1 MNPPLRLLAAFQ
13 QVCEKQPQHIV
24 QLDERSMWVA
34 AELSGGFNYTVIVPD
49 MDVRTSFD
57 RRSAKL
63 KKTTRNRSLPKWA
76 HYMAG
81 AVAIL
86 DRQGL
91 DMPGASIVIAG
102 DEPAGPRY
110 DHALGMAFAALWYQ
124 VNEQD
129 YTTQS
134 LIDIMDT
141 VRRDYVE

>member
-1 MNPPLRLLAAFQ
+1 MTD
-13 QVCEKQPQHIV
+13 KQPQHIV
-24 QLDERSMWVA
+24 QLDERAMWVA
-34 AELSGGFNYTVIVPD
+34 AEITGGLSYTVIVPD
-49 MDVRTSFD
+49 MDVRTTFD

-63 KKTTRNRSLPKWA
+63 KKTTRNRILPKWA

-81 AVAIL
+81 AVSIL

-110 DHALGMAFAALWYQ
+110 DHALGMAFVALWHQ

-129 YTTQS
+129 YS
-134 LIDIMDT
+134 AEALIDIMDT
-141 VRRDYVE
+141 VRRDYVED

>member
-110 DHALGMAFAALWYQ
+110 DHALGMAFVALWYQ